1 MVEIHSFHGKDVDGL
16 SASLRR
22 LEDTSITHCAAM
34 EGSDAWSLRSK
45 KSWSMDTIL
54 RQEPSINSTDA
65 SGMDV
70 LVLVPALQASQG
82 SVTKWSR
89 GTIGL

>member
-34 EGSDAWSLRSK
+34 EVRSK

-82 SVTKWSR
+82 SVTK
-89 GTIGL
+89 

>member
-1 MVEIHSFHGKDVDGL
+1 MGEIHSFHGKDVDGL
-16 SASLRR
+16 STSLSRSVG
-22 LEDTSITHCAAM
+22 TSIMHCVVM
-34 EGSDAWSLRSK
+34 EGKGAWLLTGE

-70 LVLVPALQASQG
+70 LVLMPALQASQ
-82 SVTKWSR
+82 TQDLTNATR
-89 GTIGL
+89 RP